1 MGKILMA
8 LDGTA
13 GSTSVLSVYRTMARK
28 PDSVILV
35 YVQRH
40 QGKSMTTGELR
51 ERELKALRDSTE
63 DPEYYKEAFDWNAG
77 KILDFCRQEIEN
89 IGPAFVKGLVR
100 DGVPSEEIL
109 KAAREEAVDLII
121 MGRSNKSAFRRLVA
135 GCVTKEVERA
145 ARVPVLVAK
154 TGGREKSI
162 TYGWRGESYAA

>member
-8 LDGTA
+8 VDGTA
-13 GSTSVLSVYRTMARK
+13 GSTSVLSVYRTMARE

-35 YVQRH
+35 HVQRPG
-40 QGKSMTTGELR
+40 GKSMMAGDLR
-51 ERELKALRDSTE
+51 EPELKALQH
-63 DPEYYKEAFDWNAG
+63 KEALDRKAEE
-77 KILDFCRQEIEN
+77 ILDFCKQEIEN
-89 IGPAFVKGLVR
+89 SGPVNVKALVR

-121 MGRSNKSAFRRLVA
+121 LGRSNKSAFQRLAA

-145 ARVPVLVAK
+145 ATVPVLVAK

>member
-8 LDGTA
+8 VDGTA
-13 GSTSVLSVYRTMARK
+13 GSTSVLSVYGTMARK

-40 QGKSMTTGELR
+40 QGKFMTTGELR

-63 DPEYYKEAFDWNAG
+63 DPEYKEALDWNAE
-77 KILDFCRQEIEN
+77 KMLDFCKQEIEN

-100 DGVPSEEIL
+100 DGIPSEEIL

-121 MGRSNKSAFRRLVA
+121 MGRNNKSAFQRLVA

-145 ARVPVLVAK
+145 ARVPVLVAQ
-154 TGGREKSI
+154 TGGNEKSI

>member
-8 LDGTA
+8 VEGTA
-13 GSTSVLSVYRTMARK
+13 GSTSVLSVYRTMARE

-35 YVQRH
+35 YVQRPG
-40 QGKSMTTGELR
+40 GKSMTTCELW
-51 ERELKALRDSTE
+51 EPELKALRSSTQ
-63 DPEYYKEAFDWNAG
+63 DPEHKEALDRKAE
-77 KILDFCRQEIEN
+77 KILDFCKQEIEN
-89 IGPAFVKGLVR
+89 IGPVNVKALVR

-109 KAAREEAVDLII
+109 KTAREEAVDLII

-145 ARVPVLVAK
+145 ATVPVLVAK

>member
-8 LDGTA
+8 VDGTA
-13 GSTSVLSVYRTMARK
+13 GSTSVLSVYRTMARE

-35 YVQRH
+35 YVQRPG
-40 QGKSMTTGELR
+40 GKSMTTGELR
-51 ERELKALRDSTE
+51 RPELKARKSMP
-63 DPEYYKEAFDWNAG
+63 DPEHKEALARNAE
-77 KILDFCRQEIEN
+77 KILDFCKREIEN
-89 IGPAFVKGLVR
+89 IGPVNVKALVR

-121 MGRSNKSAFRRLVA
+121 MGRSGKSAFERQVA

-145 ARVPVLVAK
+145 ATVPVLVAK

-162 TYGWRGESYAA
+162 TYGWRGAPYAA

>member
-8 LDGTA
+8 VDGTA
-13 GSTSVLSVYRTMARK
+13 GSTSVLSAYRTMARL
-28 PDSVILV
+28 PESVILV
-35 YVQRH
+35 YVQ
-40 QGKSMTTGELR
+40 QPGGKSMMVDELR
-51 ERELKALRDSTE
+51 E
-63 DPEYYKEAFDWNAG
+63 PEHKEASDRKAEE
-77 KILDFCRQEIEN
+77 ILDFCKQEIEN
-89 IGPAFVKGLVR
+89 SGPVSVKALVR

-121 MGRSNKSAFRRLVA
+121 MGRSNKSAFQRLVA
-135 GCVTKEVERA
+135 GCVTKEVERT

>member
-1 MGKILMA
+1 LGKILMA
-8 LDGTA
+8 VEGTA
-13 GSTSVLSVYRTMARK
+13 GSTSVLSVYRTMARE

-35 YVQRH
+35 YVQRPG
-40 QGKSMTTGELR
+40 GKSMTTGELR
-51 ERELKALRDSTE
+51 ESEHKDALNRKAE
-63 DPEYYKEAFDWNAG
+63 
-77 KILDFCRQEIEN
+77 KILDFCKQEIEN
-89 IGPAFVKGLVR
+89 IGPVNVKALVR

-109 KAAREEAVDLII
+109 KTAREEAVDLII

-145 ARVPVLVAK
+145 ATVPVLVAK

>member
-8 LDGTA
+8 VEGTA
-13 GSTSVLSVYRTMARK
+13 GSTSVLSVYRTMARE

-35 YVQRH
+35 YVQRSG
-40 QGKSMTTGELR
+40 GKSMTTGELR
-51 ERELKALRDSTE
+51 G
-63 DPEYYKEAFDWNAG
+63 PEHKEALDRKAE
-77 KILDFCRQEIEN
+77 KILDFCKQEIEN
-89 IGPAFVKGLVR
+89 IGPVNVKALVR

-109 KAAREEAVDLII
+109 KTAREEAVDLII

-145 ARVPVLVAK
+145 ATVPVLVAK

>member
-8 LDGTA
+8 VDGTA
-13 GSTSVLSVYRTMARK
+13 CSTSVLSVYRTMARE

-35 YVQRH
+35 YVQRPE
-40 QGKSMTTGELR
+40 GKSMTTGDLR
-51 ERELKALRDSTE
+51 EPGPKALRNLPQ
-63 DPEYYKEAFDWNAG
+63 DPENKEVWDRKAE
-77 KILDFCRQEIEN
+77 KVLDFCRQEIEN
-89 IGPAFVKGLVR
+89 IGPVDVKALVR

-109 KAAREEAVDLII
+109 KAARAEAVDLII
-121 MGRSNKSAFRRLVA
+121 MGRSGKSAFQRLIV

-145 ARVPVLVAK
+145 ATVPVLVAK

>member
-8 LDGTA
+8 VDGTA
-13 GSTSVLSVYRTMARK
+13 GSTSVLSAYRTMARQ
-28 PDSVILV
+28 PESVILV
-35 YVQRH
+35 YVQ
-40 QGKSMTTGELR
+40 QPGGKSMMVDELR
-51 ERELKALRDSTE
+51 EQEH
-63 DPEYYKEAFDWNAG
+63 KEALDRKAEE
-77 KILDFCRQEIEN
+77 ILDFCKQEIEN
-89 IGPAFVKGLVR
+89 CGPVSVKALVR

-121 MGRSNKSAFRRLVA
+121 MGRSNKSAFQRLAA

-145 ARVPVLVAK
+145 AKVPVLVAK

>member
-8 LDGTA
+8 VDGTA
-13 GSTSVLSVYRTMARK
+13 GSTSVLSIYRTMARE

-35 YVQRH
+35 YVQRPE
-40 QGKSMTTGELR
+40 GKSMTTGDLR
-51 ERELKALRDSTE
+51 EPGPKALRNLPQG
-63 DPEYYKEAFDWNAG
+63 PENKEVWDRKAE
-77 KILDFCRQEIEN
+77 KVLDFCRQEIEN
-89 IGPAFVKGLVR
+89 IGPVDVKALVR

-109 KAAREEAVDLII
+109 KAARAEAVDLII
-121 MGRSNKSAFRRLVA
+121 MGRSGKSAFQRLIV

-145 ARVPVLVAK
+145 ATVPVLVAK